1 MNPKPET
8 EAQSVERM
16 LSYWYGGRS
25 TAGAGK
31 PNAAGTASS
40 ASSPDFTKASVK
52 ATSHCH
58 GTEFLNET
66 QNGISNSPKMKGL
79 SRQLSIPARSMSDE
93 VQDSIFDAVEVH

>member
-25 TAGAGK
+25 TAGPGK

-40 ASSPDFTKASVK
+40 ASSPEPTKVSVK
-52 ATSHCH
+52 TIDPSRA
-58 GTEFLNET
+58 TEFSNET
-66 QNGISNSPKMKGL
+66 QTGISNLPQLKGL